1 MTAKGKH
8 RDFPDKETLNKYLK
22 GELSP
27 EEAHQFE
34 KAILHDPFYQDAL
47 DGIDMQNAND
57 VKEDIMDLSHRIKR
71 RAAIQKRKINNYYR
85 IAAVIIL
92 FAVLSYTLILTSN
105 RLDRISKKE
114 TVTQKL
120 EGAED
125 SLPTRVQSKEPVIE
139 DAEESEAELA
149 EIIAEE
155 DIDQDGIPPVIK
167 ELDTEPA
174 PDRDIETIPQEP
186 ITEIIEEQDE
196 VDPDLEFMEE
206 ETETAPQFAII
217 EDKAEKDMVAL
228 QYDTEEDAAISEE
241 LLTPEEEV
249 LVKSV
254 EEATPKRLEDS
265 ESTKAMRRK
274 AQEPVAKNAGYT
286 PSISDL
292 DAEEYL
298 QSEPVIGFEA
308 YKHYIADNLQYPTD
322 ALENGI
328 EGFVELEFIIDKDSI
343 PAKIKITK
351 SLSGSCDKEAIRLL
365 ENGPKWKP
373 IILDDQLYDQKIHY
387 TIAFELKD

>member
-1 MTAKGKH
+1 
-8 RDFPDKETLNKYLK
+8 
-22 GELSP
+22 
-27 EEAHQFE
+27 
-34 KAILHDPFYQDAL
+34 
-47 DGIDMQNAND
+47 
-57 VKEDIMDLSHRIKR
+57 MDLSHRIKR
-71 RAAIQKRKINNYYR
+71 RAASQKRKINNYYR

-120 EGAED
+120 ESAED
-125 SLPTRVQSKEPVIE
+125 SLPTPVQSKEPVIE
-139 DAEESEAELA
+139 DVEESEAE
-149 EIIAEE
+149 IAE
-155 DIDQDGIPPVIK
+155 
-167 ELDTEPA
+167 
-174 PDRDIETIPQEP
+174 IPQEP

-206 ETETAPQFAII
+206 ETETAPQFAIV
-217 EDKAEKDMVAL
+217 EEKAEEDMVAL
-228 QYDTEEDAAISEE
+228 QHDGEEGAISEE
-241 LLTPEEEV
+241 LLTPEEKV
-249 LVKSV
+249 LVRSV

-274 AQEPVAKNAGYT
+274 AQESVAKKAGYA

-322 ALENGI
+322 ALKNGI

-343 PAKIKITK
+343 PTNIKITK

-373 IILDDQLYDQKIHY
+373 IVIDGRLHDQKIHY
-387 TIAFELKD
+387 TIKFEIKD